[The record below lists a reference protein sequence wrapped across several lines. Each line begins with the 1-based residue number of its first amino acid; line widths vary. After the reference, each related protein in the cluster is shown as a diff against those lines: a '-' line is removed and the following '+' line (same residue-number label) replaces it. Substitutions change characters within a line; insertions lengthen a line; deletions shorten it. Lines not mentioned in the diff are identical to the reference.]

1 MSQANQEIYIPEDI
15 PVKLRSKSRSKVTDP
30 GAEDKGLP
38 VVRNV
43 NVNVG
48 APPRSSRSVGKSQ
61 GKSRARGSVARG
73 ESRRMLSKINE
84 LINEGNNYN
93 RERVEPLQWVMPNKK
108 EFPQWV
114 TQTFLKYRQD
124 GHEEPRPANGS
135 FQPYKYQKFLRDY
148 MQKSSPYR
156 GILLYHGLGS
166 GKCHSPGTLIL
177 MYDGSMKPVEEIA
190 EGDLVMGDDSGVRTV
205 VGLAQ
210 GEEEMYEIVLH
221 KNNRFGV
228 NKSHIL
234 ALRVVNPAVLDRIH
248 SQVFQENVV
257 FLSVGDYLGLPEEVR
272 AGLRLYLQEIHFPA
286 QSLMEDDA
294 SCDQP
299 ARRDNVEN
307 PFVYGQ
313 KIEGDED
320 NGIDKRFL
328 INEIGIRRDLLN
340 GIIQGPLCEIAEYE
354 HEDESG
360 EMFYIMKT
368 TSTKL
373 RNDLLYLVSSL
384 GYYAEWDLEEK
395 EGATL
400 YSISIFRNEDNG
412 SNCAFSIEECGV
424 GEYFGFTLQE
434 DPCYV
439 LGNFIVTHNTLSSI
453 FIAENLKSDRNI
465 VFLSPASLK
474 PNFIEYG
481 LKKLPIY
488 AAENGV
494 GEERIK
500 QKYSFVSF
508 NASNTVDQI
517 EAIGG
522 FDNKVI
528 IIEETH
534 NLVSKMLS
542 GLVGSSK
549 QGEDIYN
556 FLMNAKNCKI
566 VALTGSPAIN
576 DPFEMAVLFNIL
588 RGYIE
593 VTRFRIVSVGPEY
606 GARWE
611 KMEDLKRELLD
622 IPYVDYADVNK
633 VNQSFEFHLTVKSYD
648 ERYAQTLEEI
658 VALCGARNVD
668 ARFIQKDN
676 FSLFPIDN
684 EGETFYEYFVEVVGD
699 TMKMKNEDL
708 FKRRILGLVS
718 YYKASE
724 ESIPTRVDR
733 EFYKVKMSDY
743 QYQIYE
749 ILREKERK
757 TEKGSNSAGKGKR
770 KKKVQSTKS
779 TFRVFSRQ
787 ASNFVFPEEIHRPYP
802 DPTFVVDVANYGK
815 KDKIGQGRNMQMMVA
830 EERANEEGEM
840 EDDYKER
847 VGEALAGLSQRG
859 EVYLRPGPQGL
870 DKLSPKMKIM
880 LENIQQSPGLIF
892 VYSNFRTVEGVAIFS
907 RVLDFNGF
915 ARYGDTTISDPTIP
929 RYAIYSGTE
938 DQDEKTRIL
947 KIFTSPDNKLGSR
960 IKIIMA
966 TSAGAEGLDLKNIRQ
981 IHIMEPYWNQVR
993 IRQVIGRGV
1002 RRDSHV
1008 DLPPAD
1014 RNVEVFRYF
1023 SALTPLQASKTKE
1036 KLTTDEHIEQISLKK
1051 QGIIDQLELCM
1062 KEAAVDCMLN
1072 SPFIKGNYKCYSFP
1086 KDAKGF
1092 AYMPSLQSDLISS
1105 YAKVQV
1111 RTVKK
1116 DYLKGFYHVEEKIM
1130 YAMNP
1135 QRQFYRL
1142 RDETKAPVPGI
1153 DIKKLKRFAVDPET
1167 NDVYD
1172 YASVEAKNPVLVG
1185 TVNERGA
1192 VVRKK

>member
-1 MSQANQEIYIPEDI
+1 MSRSKRRTEANAEIVI
-15 PVKLRSKSRSKVTDP
+15 PVNVPVRMRSKSRSKAPT
-30 GAEDKGLP
+30 
-38 VVRNV
+38 VRNV

-48 APPRSSRSVGKSQ
+48 ARSSASVGKS
-61 GKSRARGSVARG
+61 KSRPSRG
-73 ESRRMLSKINE
+73 ESKRVLSKINE
-84 LINEGNNYN
+84 LINEENDYQRN
-93 RERVEPLQWVMPNKK
+93 RVEPLQWVMPNKK
-108 EFPQWV
+108 EFSQWV

-135 FQPYKYQKFLRDY
+135 LQPYKYQKFLRDY
-148 MQKSSPYR
+148 MQRSSPYR

-177 MYDGSMKPVEEIA
+177 MYDGSMKPVEEITVG
-190 EGDLVMGDDSGVRTV
+190 EIVMGDDSGPRTV
-205 VGLAQ
+205 VSLAQ

-234 ALRVVNPAVLDRIH
+234 ALRVVDPAVVGGLMDFHIY
-248 SQVFQENVV
+248 QDNVV
-257 FLSVGDYLGLPEEVR
+257 FLSVGDYLGLSEEVR
-272 AGLRLYLQEIHFPA
+272 AGLHLYIHEIQFPA
-286 QSLMEDDA
+286 KPLDGEDGDA
-294 SCDQP
+294 YL
-299 ARRDNVEN
+299 
-307 PFVYGQ
+307 YGQ
-313 KIEGDED
+313 KIGVEWDQ
-320 NGIDKRFL
+320 GIDQKL
-328 INEIGIRRDLLN
+328 LLNEIGIRRDLLN
-340 GIIQGPLCEIAEYE
+340 GLIQGPLCQVEADNG
-354 HEDESG
+354 EDALYT
-360 EMFYIMKT
+360 FT
-368 TSTKL
+368 TPSTKL
-373 RNDLLYLVSSL
+373 RNDLIYLASSL
-384 GYYAEWDLEEK
+384 GYYVEWEFEE
-395 EGATL
+395 GSSL
-400 YSISIFRNEDNG
+400 YHIHLSRNEDHG
-412 SNCAFSIEECGV
+412 SHVPFSVEACGI

-439 LGNFIVTHNTLSSI
+439 LGNFVVTHNTLSSI

-488 AAENGV
+488 AEGNGV
-494 GEERIK
+494 GEDRIR

-542 GLVGSSK
+542 GLMGSSK

-556 FLMNAKNCKI
+556 YLMNAKNCKI

-576 DPFEMAVLFNIL
+576 DPFEMAVLFNVL

-611 KMEDLKRELLD
+611 KMEDLKRELLE
-622 IPYVDYADVNK
+622 IPFVDYVDVNK

-648 ERYAQTLEEI
+648 ERYTQTLEAI
-658 VALCGARNVD
+658 TSLCGMRNVD
-668 ARFIQKDN
+668 ARFLQKDN
-676 FSLFPIDN
+676 FSLFPIEN
-684 EGETFYEYFVEVVGD
+684 EGETFYEYFVDVVGD
-699 TMKMKNEDL
+699 TMKLKNEDL

-733 EFYKVKMSDY
+733 EYYRVKMSDY

-757 TEKGSNSAGKGKR
+757 TEKGSNSGGKGRK

-815 KDKIGQGRNMQMMVA
+815 KDKAGQAKNLQMMAA

-847 VGEALAGLSQRG
+847 VAEALAGLSQRG
-859 EVYLRPGPQGL
+859 EVYFRAGPQGL

-880 LENIQQSPGLIF
+880 LENIQQSPGLVF
-892 VYSNFRTVEGVAIFS
+892 VYSNFRTVEGVEIFS

-915 ARYGDTTISDPTIP
+915 ARYGDTTIADPAIP

-938 DQDEKTRIL
+938 DIEEKTRIL
-947 KIFTSPDNKLGSR
+947 KIFTSPENKLGSR

-1023 SALTPLQASKTKE
+1023 SALTPMQASKTKE
-1036 KLTTDEHIEQISLKK
+1036 KLATDEHIEQISLKK
-1051 QGIIDQLELCM
+1051 QGIIDELELCM

-1086 KDAKGF
+1086 KDATGF

-1111 RTVKK
+1111 RTVKRE
-1116 DYLKGFYHVEEKIM
+1116 YLKGYYHVEEKRM
-1130 YAMNP
+1130 YVMNP
-1135 QRQFYRL
+1135 QRQFYAF
-1142 RDETKAPVPGI
+1142 RDATKRPVAGV
-1153 DIKKLKRFAVDPET
+1153 DVKKLKRFAVDPESG
-1167 NDVYD
+1167 DVYD

-1185 TVNERGA
+1185 VVNESGA
-1192 VVRKK
+1192 VVRKR